1 MKGGFVM
8 SFCENLNEYLNQL
21 NCSGRRLAEL
31 SGISEISISRFRRGE
46 RVPARD
52 SDKLKSL
59 AHGLCKAAEAEGI
72 KLDEES
78 VLTKLASSAPEA
90 EKLNYPAFLS
100 NLKAA
105 LSALGITNNELARE
119 LNYDPSYISRILSAQ
134 RKPADTGKFAS
145 SVAAFIAERCSDSDS
160 LSLLN
165 ELFPADSNS
174 ASGSAPSVS
183 EIVSR
188 LCSTEIKPEPEPIFS
203 FLEKLDEFD
212 LNEYLKAVRFEVP
225 NTFDAPKN
233 LPEIKSYYGIE
244 EMKQGE
250 LDFLRLAAA
259 SKEGGNVFLY
269 TDMPM
274 HSMAADNAFTKK
286 WMLSMAAMLKNGL
299 NLHVIHDVNRP
310 PEEML
315 IGLESYIPMYMTG
328 LITPYYLK
336 KPQGE
341 VFLHLLRVADS
352 AALTGEAISGYH
364 STGRYTLYQSEKDVD
379 FYRGLA
385 ELLLKKAAPLMK
397 IYRADKQN
405 EFDKA
410 ASSLLGSSDVKLILS
425 GLPLFTIDKDLLEKI
440 LIKNGTDREAADK
453 LLLRREYE
461 LNIVEN
467 LLSRHSLS
475 LEIPIRCEAEQV
487 SLPVCSSY
495 YDKEI
500 FYTPE
505 EYQAHLSSTRKFAAA
520 RENMSLFESSV
531 QPFQNIHITVS
542 KGKGAIITKSN
553 APTIHFVITH
563 PRLVSAI
570 ENFKPPITE

>member
-1 MKGGFVM
+1 M
-8 SFCENLNEYLNQL
+8 SFSENLNQYLKQL

-46 RVPARD
+46 RVPSSD
-52 SDKLKSL
+52 SDKIKSL

-72 KLDEES
+72 SLDEET
-78 VLTKLASSAPEA
+78 VFENLVSSAPKA
-90 EKLNYPAFLS
+90 DRLNYSAFLS
-100 NLKAA
+100 NLKIV
-105 LSALGITNNELARE
+105 LDILGISNNELARE

-160 LSLLN
+160 LAQLS
-165 ELFPADSNS
+165 ELFSADSNS
-174 ASGSAPSVS
+174 APENTLTVS

-188 LCSTEIKPEPEPIFS
+188 LCSSEIKPEPEPIFS

-212 LNEYLKAVRFEVP
+212 LNEYLKAIRIE
-225 NTFDAPKN
+225 APGTYAKPEN
-233 LPEIKSYYGIE
+233 LPEIKSYHGIE

-250 LDFLRLAAA
+250 LDFLGLAAD
-259 SKEGGNVFLY
+259 SKEGSNVFLY

-274 HSMAADNAFTKK
+274 HSMAADTEFTKK
-286 WMLSMAAMLKNGL
+286 WLLSMAAMLKKGL
-299 NLHVIHDVNRP
+299 KLHVIHDVNRP

-341 VFLHLLRVADS
+341 VFLHLLRVSDF

-364 STGRYTLYQSEKDVD
+364 SKGRYTLYQSEEDVN
-379 FYRGLA
+379 FYRGQA
-385 ELLLKKAAPLMK
+385 ELLFKKAGSLMK
-397 IYRADKQN
+397 IYSADKQN
-405 EFDKA
+405 EFDKTV
-410 ASSLLGSSDVKLILS
+410 SSLLCSGDVKMNLS
-425 GLPLFTIDKDLLEKI
+425 GLPFFTIDRELLKTI
-440 LIKNGTDREAADK
+440 LIKNRIDK
-453 LLLRREYE
+453 ENTEKIMLRREHE
-461 LNIVEN
+461 LKTIEN
-467 LLSRHSLS
+467 VLCSHSLM
-475 LEIPIRCEAEQV
+475 LEIPLRTEAEPV
-487 SLPVCSSY
+487 SLPVYSAF

-500 FYTPE
+500 PYTHE
-505 EYQAHLSSTRKFAAA
+505 EYQAHLNSTRSFAAA
-520 RENMSLFESSV
+520 REGVKLIESSV
-531 QPFQNIHITVS
+531 QPFRNIHITVS

>member
-1 MKGGFVM
+1 M
-8 SFCENLNEYLNQL
+8 SFCEKLNEYLNQL

-52 SDKLKSL
+52 SDKLKNL

-90 EKLNYPAFLS
+90 DKLNYPAFLS

-165 ELFPADSNS
+165 ELFPADFNS

-274 HSMAADNAFTKK
+274 HSMAADNVFTKK

-364 STGRYTLYQSEKDVD
+364 STGRYTLYQSEKDVG
-379 FYRGLA
+379 FYRTQA
-385 ELLLKKAAPLMK
+385 ELLLKKAQPLMK
-397 IYRADKQN
+397 IFRADRQD
-405 EFDKA
+405 EFDKTVSA
-410 ASSLLGSSDVKLILS
+410 LLDSVDISMTLS
-425 GLPLFTIDKDLLEKI
+425 GLPLFTVEKELLEK
-440 LIKNGTDREAADK
+440 LLLKNGVDKKSTDK
-453 LLLRREYE
+453 ILLRCEKE
-461 LNIVEN
+461 LTEIEN
-467 LLSRHSLS
+467 ALKSHSIS
-475 LEIPIRCEAEQV
+475 LEIPLRDEPEEI
-487 SLPVCSSY
+487 SLSVCSAF
-495 YDKEI
+495 YDKKI
-500 FYTPE
+500 FCDPE
-505 EYQAHLSSTRKFAAA
+505 EYKAHLKSTREFAAA
-520 RENMSLFESSV
+520 RKNLTLIEASAQTFR
-531 QPFQNIHITVS
+531 NIHITVA
-542 KGKGAIITKSN
+542 KGRGAIITKSN

-563 PRLVSAI
+563 PKLLNAI
-570 ENFKPPITE
+570 ESFKPPITE